1 MFSINLS
8 KEVSRN
14 KKRFRPEDGMKK
26 SELSIDVES
35 YLADMERLGRDRG
48 RKKPVFTRSFGILHL
63 FTSFCICNF
72 FVVPILTLGSI
83 LYGHDVQCNIESCC
97 I

>member
-1 MFSINLS
+1 
-8 KEVSRN
+8 
-14 KKRFRPEDGMKK
+14 MKK